1 MDARRRRALV
11 VILAGESGHVT
22 NMLRRGGAN
31 EATERCGGAA
41 SDTVLTDMFSRQD
54 SIRARS
60 DRRRPTP
67 PLPCA
72 AT

>member
-1 MDARRRRALV
+1 MDARRRRALLV
-11 VILAGESGHVT
+11 LLAGESGRVP
-22 NMLRRGGAN
+22 RRGGAN

-41 SDTVLTDMFSRQD
+41 SDTVLTDMFSRPG
-54 SIRARS
+54 SIRARF
-60 DRRRPTP
+60 DVRRPTP